1 MIKPFQEFARYLA
14 ISTEAELWG
23 VGVRAGGRII
33 NEPGMAY
40 PPAGHPQDH
49 AFSWKRGRVLGGWQV
64 VLITAGEGE
73 FESQTRKGGA
83 QRVVAGEAIWVVPGR
98 WHRYRPAVRTGW
110 TELWVEL
117 GGTVPAALMAK
128 GVLPEECRVL
138 RPSRPEALRAAM
150 VDLHNALTDKA
161 VELTLAESAALGVRL
176 LGLLV
181 ERAPRE
187 GARLEQAVRRAERM
201 LAERLAESPAMPAIA
216 RELGVGYAGFRRAF
230 LRHTGTAPRQYLLR
244 LRLERAQRLVGAG
257 AFTLAAI
264 AEQLGFSSAFHLSAA
279 FKKHFGRSPA
289 AWRTGTG
296 VKD

>member
-1 MIKPFQEFARYLA
+1 MKPSQEFARYLT
-14 ISTEAELWG
+14 ISIEAELWG
-23 VGVRAGGRII
+23 VVVRAGGRII
-33 NEPGMAY
+33 NEPGIAY
-40 PPAGHPQDH
+40 PPIGHPEDH
-49 AFSWKRGRVLGGWQV
+49 AFSWERGRVLGGGQV
-64 VLITAGEGE
+64 VFITAGEGE
-73 FESQTRKGGA
+73 FEDQARKGGA
-83 QRVVAGEAIWVVPGR
+83 QRVVAGEVIWVAPGR
-98 WHRYRPAVRTGW
+98 WHRYRPAVSTGW

-117 GGTVPAALMAK
+117 GGAVPAALMAK

-138 RPSRPEALRAAM
+138 RPARPEAVGAAM
-150 VDLHNALTDKA
+150 GALCTALADRT
-161 VELTLAESAALGVRL
+161 VELAPAELAALGVRL

-181 ERAPRE
+181 ERAPQE

-201 LAERLAESPAMPAIA
+201 LAERLAESPSMPAMA

-230 LRHTGTAPRQYLLR
+230 LRRTGMAPRQYLLR

-279 FKKHFGRSPA
+279 FKKRFGRSPA
-289 AWRTGTG
+289 AWRAGTG